1 MKNSLMKINY
11 RETLIPGAVSLLLMS
26 GLLALLIMNG
36 YLSAPDIDAR
46 IESIAKQSYMFK
58 AYLEGAEIQMH
69 SRDGVV
75 TLTGTVTE
83 KSHLSL
89 AAETVANLP
98 GVRSVDNRL
107 TVRDH
112 AHLGPGSTDSKI
124 SGHDLQF

>member
-1 MKNSLMKINY
+1 
-11 RETLIPGAVSLLLMS
+11 
-26 GLLALLIMNG
+26 
-36 YLSAPDIDAR
+36 
-46 IESIAKQSYMFK
+46 MFK
-58 AYLEGAEIQMH
+58 AYLEGAEIQMR

-112 AHLGPGSTDSKI
+112 AHPGPGPGSTDSKI